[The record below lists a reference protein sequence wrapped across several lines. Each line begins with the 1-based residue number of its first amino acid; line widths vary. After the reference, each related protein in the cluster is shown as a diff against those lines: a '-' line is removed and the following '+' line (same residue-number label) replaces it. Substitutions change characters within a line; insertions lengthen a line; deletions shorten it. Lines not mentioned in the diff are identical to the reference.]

1 MSTYFRGRGSL
12 KNSTFYTVP
21 SSGNS
26 MTVIF
31 RSDGNVSGRG
41 FHATYRT
48 IKGNIATRTEYL
60 YVKMRCIY
68 AACISKLAV

>member
-1 MSTYFRGRGSL
+1 
-12 KNSTFYTVP
+12 
-21 SSGNS
+21 

-68 AACISKLAV
+68 AACISKLAVWFLPGCKGNVNSVSSANNSPEM